1 MFKKTIKAIFGAILA
16 TPIALMA
23 LADDKVTITVWSM
36 DGHDLGNE
44 DTHRQVIAA
53 FEAAHPNIK
62 IDLTL
67 LPESGLE
74 DRMNTAIGAGGKL
87 PDVFPLIAGEWAPI
101 ALDLSP
107 YIKADPE
114 FSKDMYAEPF
124 WRTRATFGDKVVALP
139 TGIGA
144 NVVLYNK
151 DVFDK
156 AGVEYPTADWT
167 TEDFIKKA
175 VAVTDRA
182 NGVWG
187 GDRPRDA
194 YRAIW
199 HNYDAQVYSD
209 DSTTVEGYHN
219 SPQSLAAYQW
229 YWDLVQSDATPTKA
243 EIDVLGTEGTGPVD
257 LFIAGRLG
265 MATLN
270 QSHMLRALKEGVNFG
285 MVPEPSGPS
294 KDRHANAWSSTP
306 AIAGNSEHPKEAFE
320 FLSFWAGMEGQYISM
335 TTGLN
340 MFPSIPALWKD
351 HPYIDHPAIKTFKTT
366 LDWPLV
372 RDFDGTHLCWRAAL
386 RRVDEVYELIGL
398 KAIERNEIKKALDKE
413 VVVLQ
418 TALDDCVSR
427 LGS

>member
-87 PDVFPLIAGEWAPI
+87 PDVFPLISGEWAPI

-285 MVPEPSGPS
+285 MVPEPAGPS